1 MRRVERLPPLLAAGE
16 KWQMEC
22 NFCQRVMVF
31 LFGFLLGVGTG
42 TWWQLCQLCL
52 GVLKVR
58 WVSQARSLACL
69 HPSSLLLLDSQSTWY
84 IYSFLHP
91 FTFFTTT
98 WSVCIHLPLLLLGMH
113 STWYIHYCTFFS
125 NQQWKLFASIF
136 PCSCWTCIQHGTYTL
151 VPSFVTHKQ
160 FLFASIFSCPCW
172 ACIQHGTSAL
182 VPSFL
187 TSNGKCLHPSSFAL
201 VGHAFNMVHL
211 LLCLLF

>member
-1 MRRVERLPPLLAAGE
+1 MRRVECLPPLLAAGK

-22 NFCQRVMVF
+22 IFCQRVMVF

-52 GVLKVR
+52 GVLKVQ

-69 HPSSLLLLDSQSTWY
+69 HPSSSLLLDSQSTWY
-84 IYSFLHP
+84 IHSFLHP
-91 FTFFTTT
+91 FSFFPTC
-98 WSVCIHLPLLLLGMH
+98 SVCIHLPLLLLGMH
-113 STWYIHYCTFFS
+113 STWYVHSCTFFS
-125 NQQWKLFASIF
+125 NQQWKMFASIF
-136 PCSCWTCIQHGTYTL
+136 PCSCWT
-151 VPSFVTHKQ
+151 
-160 FLFASIFSCPCW
+160 
-172 ACIQHGTSAL
+172 CIQHGTSAL